1 MRLLLDTC
9 AFLWLAQQPAMV
21 SPRAA
26 AAIDDAGN
34 ELFVS
39 DVSIWEITLKHS
51 AGRLPLPGA
60 PRRWIP
66 AKLSYHQL
74 QSLRLDHAALY
85 RSGELPR
92 VHPDPFDRL
101 LALHFA
107 GATGRRPALGPLE
120 GLGQDRMRHP
130 QAGRGAVSLIYR
142 PVIPAKAGT

>member
-1 MRLLLDTC
+1 
-9 AFLWLAQQPAMV
+9 MV

-101 LALHFA
+101 LAAQAIEGGMTLLSPDA
-107 GATGRRPALGPLE
+107 PLSLLGAARLW
-120 GLGQDRMRHP
+120 
-130 QAGRGAVSLIYR
+130 
-142 PVIPAKAGT
+142 

>member
-1 MRLLLDTC
+1 MGAVRYLLDTC

-101 LALHFA
+101 LAAQAIEGGMTLLSPDA
-107 GATGRRPALGPLE
+107 PLSLLGAARLW
-120 GLGQDRMRHP
+120 
-130 QAGRGAVSLIYR
+130 
-142 PVIPAKAGT
+142 

>member
-1 MRLLLDTC
+1 MGAVRYLLDTC

-101 LALHFA
+101 LAAQAIETGMTLLSPDA
-107 GATGRRPALGPLE
+107 PLSRLGAARLW
-120 GLGQDRMRHP
+120 
-130 QAGRGAVSLIYR
+130 
-142 PVIPAKAGT
+142 